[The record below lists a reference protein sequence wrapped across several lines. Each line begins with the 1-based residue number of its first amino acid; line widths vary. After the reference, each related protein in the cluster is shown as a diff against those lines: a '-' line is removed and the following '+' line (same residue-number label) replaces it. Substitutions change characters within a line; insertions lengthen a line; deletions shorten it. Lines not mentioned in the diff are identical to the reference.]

1 MVIIVR
7 WLLYE
12 AKYSCISSNMVDKC
26 LLLQGYCCRLVSI
39 VDSVSMVDKCL
50 LLQGYC
56 CRLVSIV
63 DSGSMVDRWLLL

>member
-12 AKYSCISSNMVDKC
+12 GKYSCISGNME
-26 LLLQGYCCRLVSI
+26 
-39 VDSVSMVDKCL
+39 DKCL

-63 DSGSMVDRWLLL
+63 DSGSMVERWLLL